1 MKKTALAGLYGALL
15 LALPVV
21 ASAQALQPVRNFV
34 VALGGIID
42 ILIPILI
49 ALALVVFF
57 WGLIQ
62 YIRKSGEGHAEG
74 IKVMTAG
81 LVALFIMVSVWGIIN
96 LAQNALG
103 VNPGGVVAVPQVPTV
118 TH

>member
-1 MKKTALAGLYGALL
+1 MKKTALTGLYAALL
-15 LALPVV
+15 FAIPAI
-21 ASAQALQPVRNFV
+21 ASAQALQPIRNFV
-34 VALGGIID
+34 VAFGGIVD

-49 ALALVVFF
+49 AVALVVFF

-62 YIRKSGEGHAEG
+62 YIRKSGEGHGEG
-74 IKVMTAG
+74 IKIMTAG
-81 LVALFIMVSVWGIIN
+81 LVSLFIMVSVWGIIN

-103 VNPGGVVAVPQVPTV
+103 VPTTGVVAVPQVPQV